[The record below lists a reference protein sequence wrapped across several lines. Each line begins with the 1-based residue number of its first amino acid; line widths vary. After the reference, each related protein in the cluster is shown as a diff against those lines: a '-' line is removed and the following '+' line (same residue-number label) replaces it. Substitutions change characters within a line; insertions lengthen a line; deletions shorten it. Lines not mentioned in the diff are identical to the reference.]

1 VHQAVLPPL
10 HPDHVG
16 VVRCRAAALAQRR
29 GWTSARAAMWSDVGK
44 QAEPRWLWQA
54 IDPHSDT
61 V

>member
-1 VHQAVLPPL
+1 MHQAVLQPL

-16 VVRCRAAALAQRR
+16 GALCRIDALAQRR
-29 GWTSARAAMWSDVGK
+29 GWTLACHAMWSDVGK

-54 IDPHSDT
+54 IDPHSDI